1 MEFISLII
9 ILILVVLGLEMSKH
23 VMFKAFAKTLVVF
36 LIITMIFFII
46 LGTMSSENDF
56 KTNNSILKTGAAV
69 VSEIK
74 ENPFIENTIEKI
86 KDFIGDLIK

>member
-36 LIITMIFFII
+36 LIITTIFFII

-69 VSEIK
+69 VGEIK

-86 KDFIGDLIK
+86 KDFIEDLIK